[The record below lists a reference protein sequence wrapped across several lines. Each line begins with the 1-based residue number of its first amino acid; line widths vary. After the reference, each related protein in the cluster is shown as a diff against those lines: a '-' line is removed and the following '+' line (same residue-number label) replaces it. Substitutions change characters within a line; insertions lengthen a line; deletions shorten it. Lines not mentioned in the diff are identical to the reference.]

1 MATRI
6 IVGLV
11 VLLAIVQAVVPNA
24 PADVLVP
31 LLVILGLAYAAI
43 AINAED
49 ATAFLVVAVAVGAS
63 ANADVLNHI
72 PAVGGHLDAIVG
84 HISTALYSGVATVLA
99 VRTVNRLKG

>member
-11 VLLAIVQAVVPNA
+11 VLLAIVQALVPNA
-24 PADVLVP
+24 PAGILVP

-43 AINAED
+43 AVNAED
-49 ATAFLVVAVAVGAS
+49 ATAVLVVAVAVGAA

-72 PAVGGHLDAIVG
+72 PAIGVHLDAIVG
-84 HISTALYSGVATVLA
+84 HISTALYSGVITVLA